1 MDKKVRNRL
10 ISWLVLSGVTI
21 VASVL
26 ILVLRGNYDTRGFS
40 DATFIPGVVALFLFL
55 LKLIANAG
63 AFDLV
68 TYSFKRIAHGTKHK
82 TVEDMPTAGEY
93 IDEKREERLKK
104 DRYYWPYFVI
114 AFIFI
119 LAGAI
124 LAYI

>member
-1 MDKKVRNRL
+1 
-10 ISWLVLSGVTI
+10 
-21 VASVL
+21 
-26 ILVLRGNYDTRGFS
+26 
-40 DATFIPGVVALFLFL
+40 
-55 LKLIANAG
+55 
-63 AFDLV
+63 
-68 TYSFKRIAHGTKHK
+68 
-82 TVEDMPTAGEY
+82 MPTAGEY